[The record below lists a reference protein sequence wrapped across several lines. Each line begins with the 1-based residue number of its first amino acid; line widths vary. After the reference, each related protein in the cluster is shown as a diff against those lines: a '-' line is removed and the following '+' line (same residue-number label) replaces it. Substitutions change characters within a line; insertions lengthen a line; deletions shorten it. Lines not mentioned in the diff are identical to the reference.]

1 MHAIIF
7 ISLSRSDKVDHS
19 NPVNK
24 ISLPTGGWNQ
34 KGRRGMIVLRRD
46 LRKES
51 CRNNEMQAEAER
63 WRSNV
68 LAFEDNLV
76 MHIS

>member
-1 MHAIIF
+1 
-7 ISLSRSDKVDHS
+7 
-19 NPVNK
+19 
-24 ISLPTGGWNQ
+24 
-34 KGRRGMIVLRRD
+34 MIVLRRD

-51 CRNNEMQAEAER
+51 CRNIEMQTEAAR
-63 WRSNV
+63 WRLNV